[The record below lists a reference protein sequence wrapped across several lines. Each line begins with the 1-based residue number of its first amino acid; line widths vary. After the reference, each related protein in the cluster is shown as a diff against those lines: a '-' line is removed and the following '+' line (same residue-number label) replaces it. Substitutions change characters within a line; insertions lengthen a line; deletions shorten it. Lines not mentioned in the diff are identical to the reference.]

1 VAIHQP
7 NLPGDNKTRIVPDE
21 MHVYRVQARLAKWK
35 QRIGRRLPSG
45 VQDDTLNY
53 GDEGANPPIPPTGHS
68 FIGEVPDP
76 HCFSGADGT
85 NMSDSSNVRSSSR
98 KRNVFEGKWQFNQSN
113 FQDERNPAID
123 YAKFRQPI
131 T

>member
-1 VAIHQP
+1 MSTGCRRDWRSG
-7 NLPGDNKTRIVPDE
+7 NNESDGDYHLVFT
-21 MHVYRVQARLAKWK
+21 
-35 QRIGRRLPSG
+35 
-45 VQDDTLNY
+45 DDTLNY